1 MIAHVAQSGEDSG
14 RVVIQIRS
22 RHPSAVAM
30 QAAVQI
36 ARAFGSDLESLFVE
50 DTQLFDCAAY
60 GFVREIS
67 LSGRETRPLSLDAP
81 AAVIVTADAERVRQ
95 VVDNLLA
102 NVRAHT
108 PPDAAA
114 VVRVRAD
121 GANAVLEIADAGP
134 GLDSER
140 AAHVFERF
148 YRGDPS
154 RSRDHGGAGLGLSI
168 VAAIVQAHGGTVGLE
183 SIPGVGTTLRVTLPG
198 REPPA
203 LPEGSAS
210 SLPSVP

>member
-1 MIAHVAQSGEDSG
+1 M
-14 RVVIQIRS
+14 
-22 RHPSAVAM
+22 
-30 QAAVQI
+30 
-36 ARAFGSDLESLFVE
+36 
-50 DTQLFDCAAY
+50 T
-60 GFVREIS
+60 
-67 LSGRETRPLSLDAP
+67 
-81 AAVIVTADAERVRQ
+81 VTADAERLRQ

-121 GANAVLEIADAGP
+121 GANAVLEVEDAGP

-168 VAAIVQAHGGTVGLE
+168 VAAIVQAHGGSVGLE
-183 SIPGVGTTLRVTLPG
+183 SMPGVGTTFRLTLPG
-198 REPPA
+198 RA
-203 LPEGSAS
+203 AAAFPEDSAS
-210 SLPSVP
+210 SPPSAP

>member
-1 MIAHVAQSGEDSG
+1 M
-14 RVVIQIRS
+14 
-22 RHPSAVAM
+22 
-30 QAAVQI
+30 
-36 ARAFGSDLESLFVE
+36 
-50 DTQLFDCAAY
+50 
-60 GFVREIS
+60 
-67 LSGRETRPLSLDAP
+67 
-81 AAVIVTADAERVRQ
+81 IVTADAERVRQ

-183 SIPGVGTTLRVTLPG
+183 SMPGVGTTFRVTLPG

-203 LPEGSAS
+203 LLEGSAS